1 MQDYQLLT
9 LIFSALGLL
18 LIPAM
23 VVLIRGAA
31 KWAHME
37 SKVDELARTQREM
50 ADELRQV
57 TAAIQDGGRGRH
69 GRGG

>member
-37 SKVDELARTQREM
+37 SKVDELARTQQEM
-50 ADELRQV
+50 AGELRQV
-57 TAAIQDGGRGRH
+57 TTAIQDGSRGRH
-69 GRGG
+69 GRG